1 MSLERAES
9 ADRAATAEIKKLVGR
24 VSIPTFFINR
34 DCDEERRVSVCAH
47 LRGAEMTAERVPGVE
62 GLNVPTQFRA
72 FFFEGD
78 KLHSKLKPGE
88 VGCYASHL
96 VAMQRMLDQGLE
108 YALIL
113 EDDAMLPA
121 DTLETL
127 SAVISSIPKGWDLVH
142 LCKDSNRAVKVIS
155 SLDGDRRLVRYSR
168 VPETTTG
175 YLVSKSGARKFL
187 KPMKR
192 YWPVDTDF
200 RQPWRF
206 GLEIYGVT
214 PCIIK
219 PEGFASAIHLIG
231 NHSRLRRGLPIPSR
245 HCWTGNPLHTPS
257 GVLFNLRTL
266 GPLTWSR
273 CALRNGTRRIVK
285 MLGLQ
290 PVVERLSFKG
300 ANAMPGSATTP

>member
-1 MSLERAES
+1 MSLEGAES
-9 ADRAATAEIKKLVGR
+9 ADGAAAAKISKLVGSA
-24 VSIPTFFINR
+24 SIPTFFINR
-34 DCDEERRVSVCAH
+34 DCDEERRSSVCAH
-47 LRGAEMTAERVPGVE
+47 LSNAKMTAERVPGVE
-62 GLNVPTQFRA
+62 GLNVPDQFRE
-72 FFFEGD
+72 FFFEGSA
-78 KLHSKLKPGE
+78 LHSKLKPGE

-96 VAMQRMLDQGLE
+96 VAMQRMLDQNLD

-113 EDDAMLPA
+113 EDDAILPA
-121 DTLETL
+121 DTAEIVRD
-127 SAVISSIPKGWDLVH
+127 VIASMPKGWDLVH
-142 LCKDSNRAVKVIS
+142 LCKDSNRAVKIIS
-155 SLDGDRRLVRYSR
+155 ALDGDRQLVRYSR

-175 YLVSKSGARKFL
+175 YLVSRSGARKFL

-192 YWPVDTDF
+192 YWPIDTDF

-219 PEGFASAIHLIG
+219 PEGFASAIHLMG
-231 NHSRLRRGLPIPSR
+231 NHSRLRRGLPLPSR
-245 HCWTGNPLHTPS
+245 YCWTGNPLHTPS

-266 GPLTWSR
+266 GPLTWGR

-290 PVVERLSFKG
+290 PVAERVSIKG
-300 ANAMPGSATTP
+300 ANAMGGATTP